1 MYIIINIYLIIE
13 KPCPTLLAPLNGE
26 MECSHD
32 PVMVGSTCS
41 FSCNEEYDL
50 IGSSFRQ
57 CLTDTTWNGT
67 DTDCRIKHCPQLSS
81 PPNTLL
87 QSCGTS
93 IYTSCLFSC
102 DTGYYLESG
111 GITYTRSCT
120 ITDSVPHWTTPDTCR
135 GIVCVIVKHNINVY
149 YIESTACN
157 PTPCVTGTCHITD
170 SNTAQ
175 CVCPDGYTGEQCDT
189 LRVTVSDLPLLNTN
203 IQSPPINITSTP
215 QTTLS
220 ITITTIPQSVTVSPS
235 NRITL
240 SYPSTY
246 TNFYLQSSVE
256 GIIRLEFRV
265 REEGETVS
273 TIEDRVTIVSDANA
287 EGTYFRGSSR
297 NTLIEGCCEHNTDL
311 TTRFCTGR
319 PRHSISLSST
329 CSWTVNSNTQ
339 YQSDGIIFLSAGTQS
354 LPVSI
359 IGTNIQVSDEGV
371 VMDFTQ
377 PGVSSCPSCPG
388 CNSYPQSFQD
398 IREMIKRQSMINTFL
413 SSVESILPQHISIEA
428 YGTSTRA
435 RYSSSDYYS
444 KLLPGHDVQ
453 SLLECSNLPI
463 DDTNTDLYYTIS
475 TGSDLEFVYDNDQQH
490 YSSSTD
496 RVCFAYPLCT
506 EGSLLVSVPPTLSE
520 QILNLTIFNEVL
532 EEHWEV
538 EIKSITTSR
547 YGLSRDQ
554 SVSYWDGNAYSTITQ
569 SNHKLITDM
578 SITGGFN
585 ERYLQV
591 QFNFKG
597 TITEANDNTMCLPV
611 SIL

>member
-1 MYIIINIYLIIE
+1 MS
-13 KPCPTLLAPLNGE
+13 KLN
-26 MECSHD
+26 S
-32 PVMVGSTCS
+32 
-41 FSCNEEYDL
+41 YD
-50 IGSSFRQ
+50 
-57 CLTDTTWNGT
+57 
-67 DTDCRIKHCPQLSS
+67 
-81 PPNTLL
+81 
-87 QSCGTS
+87 
-93 IYTSCLFSC
+93 
-102 DTGYYLESG
+102 
-111 GITYTRSCT
+111 
-120 ITDSVPHWTTPDTCR
+120 
-135 GIVCVIVKHNINVY
+135 Y

-170 SNTAQ
+170 SNTAH

-203 IQSPPINITSTP
+203 VQSPPINITAAP

-220 ITITTIPQSVTVSPS
+220 ITITTIPSSVTVSPS
-235 NRITL
+235 NRITI
-240 SYPSTY
+240 SYTNTY
-246 TNFYLQSSVE
+246 TNFYLRSSVE
-256 GIIRLEFRV
+256 GIIRLQFRV
-265 REEGETVS
+265 IGEGETVS
-273 TIEDRVTIVSDANA
+273 TIEDRLTIVSDANA

-297 NTLIEGCCEHNTDL
+297 NTLIEGCCNYDTDL

-319 PRHSISLSST
+319 PRHLISLSST
-329 CSWTVNSNTQ
+329 CSWTVNSNTR

-371 VMDFTQ
+371 AMDFTQ
-377 PGVSSCPSCPG
+377 PGVSSCSSCPD
-388 CNSYPQSFQD
+388 CKSSPPQSFQD
-398 IREMIKRQSMINTFL
+398 IHEMIKRQSMIITFL

-435 RYSSSDYYS
+435 RYSTSDYYS
-444 KLLPGHDVQ
+444 KLLPGYDVQ
-453 SLLECSNLPI
+453 SLLECPNLPI
-463 DDTNTDLYYTIS
+463 DDTNTDLYYTIT

-490 YSSSTD
+490 YSSTD

-538 EIKSITTSR
+538 DIKSIVTSR

-569 SNHKLITDM
+569 SNYKLITDM

-591 QFNFKG
+591 QFNFNG
-597 TITEANDNTMCLPV
+597 TITEANENTMCQPV
-611 SIL
+611 STL

>member
-1 MYIIINIYLIIE
+1 MNYNKLFAYYFLKHEIITHEIIITPYTVHFKRII
-13 KPCPTLLAPLNGE
+13 
-26 MECSHD
+26 
-32 PVMVGSTCS
+32 
-41 FSCNEEYDL
+41 
-50 IGSSFRQ
+50 I
-57 CLTDTTWNGT
+57 
-67 DTDCRIKHCPQLSS
+67 
-81 PPNTLL
+81 
-87 QSCGTS
+87 
-93 IYTSCLFSC
+93 
-102 DTGYYLESG
+102 
-111 GITYTRSCT
+111 
-120 ITDSVPHWTTPDTCR
+120 ITDF
-135 GIVCVIVKHNINVY
+135 
-149 YIESTACN
+149 IESNACH

-203 IQSPPINITSTP
+203 VQSPPINITSTP

-256 GIIRLEFRV
+256 GIIRLQFRA

-273 TIEDRVTIVSDANA
+273 TIEDRVTVASDANA
-287 EGTYFRGSSR
+287 EGTYFRGRSR
-297 NTLIEGCCEHNTDL
+297 NTLTEGCCEHNTDL
-311 TTRFCTGR
+311 TTRFCTRR
-319 PRHSISLSST
+319 PRHSILLSST
-329 CSWTVNSNTQ
+329 CLWTANSDTE
-339 YQSDGIIFLSAGTQS
+339 YQSNGIIFVSAGTQS

-371 VMDFTQ
+371 AMDFTQ
-377 PGVSSCPSCPG
+377 PGASSCPSCPD
-388 CNSYPQSFQD
+388 CDSYPSQSFQD
-398 IREMIKRQSMINTFL
+398 IHEMIKRQSMINTFL
-413 SSVESILPQHISIEA
+413 SSVKSILPQYISIEA

-435 RYSSSDYYS
+435 HYSTSDYYS
-444 KLLPGHDVQ
+444 KLLPGYDVQ
-453 SLLECSNLPI
+453 SLLECPNLPI
-463 DDTNTDLYYTIS
+463 DDTNTDLYYTIT
-475 TGSDLEFVYDNDQQH
+475 TGSDLQFVYDNDQQH
-490 YSSSTD
+490 YTSTD

-506 EGSLLVSVPPTLSE
+506 EGSLLVSVPTTLSE

-538 EIKSITTSR
+538 DIKSIITSR

-554 SVSYWDGNAYSTITQ
+554 SVSYWDGNDTSIITQ
-569 SNHKLITDM
+569 LNYKLITGM

-585 ERYLQV
+585 EKYLQV
-591 QFNFKG
+591 QFNFNG

-611 SIL
+611 STYDCYV

>member
-1 MYIIINIYLIIE
+1 MAMFII
-13 KPCPTLLAPLNGE
+13 
-26 MECSHD
+26 
-32 PVMVGSTCS
+32 
-41 FSCNEEYDL
+41 
-50 IGSSFRQ
+50 
-57 CLTDTTWNGT
+57 
-67 DTDCRIKHCPQLSS
+67 
-81 PPNTLL
+81 
-87 QSCGTS
+87 
-93 IYTSCLFSC
+93 
-102 DTGYYLESG
+102 
-111 GITYTRSCT
+111 
-120 ITDSVPHWTTPDTCR
+120 
-135 GIVCVIVKHNINVY
+135 
-149 YIESTACN
+149 IESTACGSKQ
-157 PTPCVTGTCHITD
+157 CVTGTCHITD
-170 SNTAQ
+170 SNTTQ
-175 CVCPDGYTGEQCDT
+175 CVCPDGYTGEECDT

-203 IQSPPINITSTP
+203 VQSPPINITSTP

-240 SYPSTY
+240 SNPNTN

-256 GIIRLEFRV
+256 GIIRLELRV
-265 REEGETVS
+265 RGEGETIS
-273 TIEDRVTIVSDANA
+273 TIEDRVTVVSNANA
-287 EGTYFRGSSR
+287 AGVYFRG
-297 NTLIEGCCEHNTDL
+297 TLTEGCCNYDTDL

-339 YQSDGIIFLSAGTQS
+339 YQSDGIIFISAGTQS

-371 VMDFTQ
+371 AMDFTQ
-377 PGVSSCPSCPG
+377 PGVSSCSSCPD
-388 CNSYPQSFQD
+388 CDSSSPQSFQD
-398 IREMIKRQSMINTFL
+398 IRDMIKRQAMINTFL

-435 RYSSSDYYS
+435 RYSTSDYYT
-444 KLLPGHDVQ
+444 KLLLGHDVK

-463 DDTNTDLYYTIS
+463 DDTNTDLYYTI
-475 TGSDLEFVYDNDQQH
+475 TTASDLQFVYDNDQQH

-538 EIKSITTSR
+538 DIKSITTSH

-554 SVSYWDGNAYSTITQ
+554 SVSYWDGNDNSIITQ
-569 SNHKLITDM
+569 SNYKLIADM
-578 SITGGFN
+578 SITGGFQ

-591 QFNFKG
+591 QFSFNG
-597 TITEANDNTMCLPV
+597 TITEASDNTMCQPV
-611 SIL
+611 STL